1 MPRWRRGLRDEA
13 RGCPGGGAADGGR
26 RGAAGDQ
33 AAPLCWLLC
42 GGLGCAAAAGC
53 CCVGSRP
60 RRFAG
65 VAVRGIRRRRCFLL
79 GLLCGD
85 QAAPLCWVAVR
96 GFRLRRCCRGCWVG
110 IRRRRCLL
118 GCGARDQA
126 APLFAGFAVR
136 GTGLC
141 RCCWICC
148 IDLVVLLCGVD
159 LVGCIGRCCG
169 GEGGSSVWVG
179 SRIRSSTGSGGFPRA
194 TCLP

>member
-1 MPRWRRGLRDEA
+1 MPRWRRGLHDEA
-13 RGCPGGGAADGGR
+13 RGWPGGGAAEGGR

-42 GGLGCAAAAGC
+42 GGLGCAAAAGF

-65 VAVRGIRRRRCFLL
+65 VAVRGIRRRRCLL

-96 GFRLRRCCRGCWVG
+96 GVRLRRCCRGCWVG

-118 GCGARDQA
+118 VCGAGDQA

-141 RCCWICC
+141 RCCW
-148 IDLVVLLCGVD
+148 VLLCGG
-159 LVGCIGRCCG
+159 LGCAAVAGFCCAG
-169 GEGGSSVWVG
+169 V
-179 SRIRSSTGSGGFPRA
+179 
-194 TCLP
+194 

>member
-1 MPRWRRGLRDEA
+1 MPRWRRGLHDEA
-13 RGCPGGGAADGGR
+13 RGWPGGGAAKGGR

-53 CCVGSRP
+53 CCVGIRPRRCLLGLLCGGLGCAAVAGFCCAGIRP

-65 VAVRGIRRRRCFLL
+65 LLCGGLGCAAAAGVAGWGSGGAAARWVAVHGIRPRRCLL
-79 GLLCGD
+79 GLLCG
-85 QAAPLCWVAVR
+85 
-96 GFRLRRCCRGCWVG
+96 G
-110 IRRRRCLL
+110 L
-118 GCGARDQA
+118 GCA
-126 APLFAGFAVR
+126 AVAGF
-136 GTGLC
+136 
-141 RCCWICC
+141 CC

-159 LVGCIGRCCG
+159 LVGGIGRRCG

>member
-1 MPRWRRGLRDEA
+1 MPRWRRGLHDEA
-13 RGCPGGGAADGGR
+13 RGWPGGGAVEGGR
-26 RGAAGDQ
+26 RGAA
-33 AAPLCWLLC
+33 
-42 GGLGCAAAAGC
+42 
-53 CCVGSRP
+53 
-60 RRFAG
+60 
-65 VAVRGIRRRRCFLL
+65 
-79 GLLCGD
+79 GD

-96 GFRLRRCCRGCWVG
+96 GFRLRRCCWVLLCGDQAAPLCWGCCAGNQTAPLLLGLLCGDQAAPLCWAAVRGFRLRRCCRVCWVG
-110 IRRRRCLL
+110 IRRRRCSL

-159 LVGCIGRCCG
+159 LVGCIGRRCG